1 MRLPGRRGSNRLLWA
16 FLSFALVLAG
26 CGAGG
31 TAGGSSETKPVLKIG
46 YLPITHSLPVV
57 VAKNQHQEFQHFKLE
72 LVRFGSWPDLMDAY
86 HSGAIQGA
94 VAMLEMAL
102 ADQVRGMPAE
112 VELLTHRGGD
122 VLVAAPGI
130 HSIADLNGKRVGIP
144 HRLSGH
150 NILLYE
156 ALKKAGI
163 DFRQVEKVEM
173 APPEMVSALA
183 RGDISAYVVAEPF
196 GAKAVLAG
204 TGHVL
209 ARAEDIIPGWIC
221 CGLIVNPQ
229 WRAQH
234 PEAVKELVK
243 AVADAGTLIDQHR
256 DEAVQI
262 AAKELNIAPD
272 LWKKS
277 LEWIRFNDLAPQ
289 RGELETLQNR
299 LLAIPWDNKP
309 GSLLPGRADIGKLV
323 GESAGG
329 VH

>member
-1 MRLPGRRGSNRLLWA
+1 MRRRGRHNSVGIVLL
-16 FLSFALVLAG
+16 FLSFVLVLAG

-31 TAGGSSETKPVLKIG
+31 TAGSQTEKPVFKIG
-46 YLPITHSLPVV
+46 YLPITHSLPLV
-57 VAKNQHQEFQHFKLE
+57 VAKSQRQEFQHFTLE

-94 VAMLEMAL
+94 SALLPLAL
-102 ADQVRGMPAE
+102 ADQVRGRPVE

-130 HSIADLNGKRVGIP
+130 HSVADLKGKRVGIP
-144 HRLSGH
+144 HRLSVH
-150 NILLYE
+150 NVLLYE
-156 ALKKAGI
+156 ALKKAGV
-163 DFRQVEKVEM
+163 DYQQVEKVEM

-183 RGDISAYVVAEPF
+183 RGDIAAYVVAEPF
-196 GAKAVLAG
+196 GAKAVLGG

-209 ARAEDIIPGWIC
+209 AREEDIMPCGVC

-229 WRAQH
+229 WREQH
-234 PEAVKELVK
+234 PEAVKELAK
-243 AVADAGTLIDQHR
+243 AVADAGVFIDRHR

-299 LLAIPWDNKP
+299 LLTIPWDNKP
-309 GSLLPGRADIGKLV
+309 GSLLPGRADIEKLV